1 MEDFATEFEFDLPKG
16 YLDATGTLH
25 KHGVMRL
32 ATAAD
37 EILPLRDPRVVQNP
51 GYLTIILLSRVITRL
66 GTVPKI
72 DPRVIEAAQDLGANS
87 QQVFRKVIFPL
98 SLPGVLS
105 GVTMVLIPS
114 VSTFVISR
122 LLGGGKSLLLGD
134 LIEMQFLGSAY
145 NPHLGSAISLVMMVI
160 VLVCMGIMNR
170 FGEGEEEAVLL

>member
-72 DPRVIEAAQDLGANS
+72 DPRVIERLYSSDLAFLQSMYQRINAVEPIVETCVCPECGHTFQ
-87 QQVFRKVIFPL
+87 QQVNF
-98 SLPGVLS
+98 
-105 GVTMVLIPS
+105 T
-114 VSTFVISR
+114 
-122 LLGGGKSLLLGD
+122 
-134 LIEMQFLGSAY
+134 SA
-145 NPHLGSAISLVMMVI
+145 
-160 VLVCMGIMNR
+160 
-170 FGEGEEEAVLL
+170 E